1 MEITVRAA
9 KPADAQRLLQ
19 HVQQL
24 LLEENLDI
32 PLAPDEFDLTVEE
45 ERKLLA
51 TYNESHNSIFLLAE
65 AGPDLVGELNLKG
78 SKRRAL
84 AHSAVL
90 GMSVHR
96 EWRNR
101 GVGSALLSE
110 AVAWARGGGVLKR
123 IELYVYARNRPAIH
137 LYEKFG
143 FQIEGRRR
151 RTVYQGGE
159 YLDDYL
165 MALLL

>member
-1 MEITVRAA
+1 MKVTVREAR
-9 KPADAQRLLQ
+9 PADAERLIG

-24 LLEENLDI
+24 LSEEDVDI
-32 PLAPDEFDLTVEE
+32 PLAPDEFDLSVDE

-51 TYNESHNSIFLLAE
+51 TYNESPNSIFLLAE

-78 SKRRAL
+78 SKRQAL

-90 GMSVHR
+90 GMSVRR
-96 EWRNR
+96 EWRNK

-110 AVAWARGGGVLKR
+110 AVTWARSGGILKR

-151 RTVYQGGE
+151 RVIYQGGE